1 MAGIDREFVKKLV
14 RDIREAIDVIAE
26 DASKP
31 FEELSRAERS
41 EIRYYIIVLVEAL
54 TALAYHIARRAYG
67 LEPQTPVQTLRLLAD
82 RGLITGEELGD
93 FVKLVRLRNLVVHR
107 YWVVD
112 DKRIYDSVRRNF
124 RRIVDFIERV
134 SDVLQI

>member
-124 RRIVDFIERV
+124 RRIVDFTERI